1 MEGYFENHY
10 SLLYRNNFSFK
21 TIQEFSLA
29 MLQNHRLIWKLINK
43 MSWWWNSGSAED
55 DFALW
60 IYDCRDFD
68 LRRGIHM
75 RKRASREKKNLIDWE
90 DGVFSLL
97 SLCHL
102 SKYTCASHMF
112 HIFVQLNIKTNVGVQ
127 SITRVIIWSANCAFE

>member
-21 TIQEFSLA
+21 SIQEFSLA

-68 LRRGIHM
+68 LGRGIRM
-75 RKRASREKKNLIDWE
+75 RKRASKEKKKLIDWE

-112 HIFVQLNIKTNVGVQ
+112 HISIQLNIRVQ
-127 SITRVIIWSANCAFE
+127 TVHSNSLWCKLCIWII